1 MEELRATRCRSSR
14 FDVGRVCAVARAQW
28 LVRGKVRRDLLV
40 GLEFQLALTE
50 EIELALTVDT
60 DQIRD
65 VVMIGVAGVVR

>member
-1 MEELRATRCRSSR
+1 M
-14 FDVGRVCAVARAQW
+14 ARAQW

-50 EIELALTVDT
+50 EIELALAVFA

-65 VVMIGVAGVVR
+65 VVVFGVAGKVRQGCRF